1 MSRIVIPPILKNVK
15 QNIPFDFSSLL
26 AIGET
31 ISTQVVTATV
41 YSGTDAAPSNIIS
54 GSATA
59 SSGIVTQLID
69 TTSTNGVAGVTYE
82 LLAAVTT
89 SAGQTLHLSGYLT
102 ITLDLP

>member
-15 QNIPFDFSSLL
+15 QNLSQFDFSSLL

-31 ISTQVVTATV
+31 ISTQTVTASV
-41 YSGTDAAPSNIIS
+41 YSGTDASPSNIIS
-54 GSATA
+54 GAATV
-59 SSGIVTQLID
+59 SGGIVTQLID
-69 TTSTNGVAGVTYE
+69 TTGTYE